1 MVVRKISEVSNLKN
15 KMLPND
21 VLVAVDGN
29 KISNDGKVTVR
40 GMQPISFE
48 SIVSMKL
55 VGEAVAYTVYR
66 FVFSFVQ
73 EEEK

>member
-1 MVVRKISEVSNLKN
+1 MVVRVVDKVSNLTG

-21 VLVAVDGN
+21 MLVAVDGN
-29 KISNDGKVTVR
+29 KISNDGKVTIR

-55 VGEAVAYTVYR
+55 VGEAVDYTVYR
-66 FVFSFVQ
+66 SVIVTPDI
-73 EEEK
+73 